1 MAKSPSRQSSANAPT
16 AMAPVAIAIVSQKG
30 GSGKTTLAVHIATR
44 AAQAGYESCVIDTDP
59 QATAA
64 AWSDWRGDFL
74 PVVVTSPPAR
84 ISRTIASARKN
95 GVDFVV
101 IDTPPHAD
109 AAAREA
115 IKAADIVL
123 VPTKTRAFDLAAL
136 EPIADLA
143 GSAAKPTFV
152 VLNAVPAGATV
163 LADDARQAASDM
175 GLDICPVTLG
185 DRAAFHRSSAKGETA
200 GESEPDGKAAGEIE
214 ALWHWIVKQLDRA
227 PAAPL

>member
-1 MAKSPSRQSSANAPT
+1 MPTIAPK
-16 AMAPVAIAIVSQKG
+16 VIAITSQKG

-44 AAQAGYESCVIDTDP
+44 AAQAKFESCVIDTDP

-84 ISRTIASARKN
+84 LARTIASAQKN
-95 GVDFVV
+95 GVDFIV

-123 VPTKTRAFDLAAL
+123 VPTKPRAFDLAAL
-136 EPIADLA
+136 EPVADLVSFA
-143 GSAAKPTFV
+143 QKPAYV
-152 VLNAVPAGATV
+152 VLNSVPAGATV
-163 LADDARQAASDM
+163 LTEDARRAAKEM
-175 GLDICPVTLG
+175 GFDIGPVELG
-185 DRAAFHRSSAKGETA
+185 DRAAFHRSVANGDTA
-200 GESEPDGKAAGEIE
+200 TEMKPGSKAAEEID
-214 ALWHWIVKQLDRA
+214 ALWKWLVKEFKTKT
-227 PAAPL
+227 

>member
-1 MAKSPSRQSSANAPT
+1 MQAKAPKV
-16 AMAPVAIAIVSQKG
+16 VAIASQKG
-30 GSGKTTLAVHIATR
+30 GSGKTTLAVHIATK
-44 AAQAGYESCVIDTDP
+44 AAQAGYESAVVDTDP

-84 ISRTIASARKN
+84 LGRTIASAQKN

-123 VPTKTRAFDLAAL
+123 IPTKPRAFDLAAL
-136 EPIADLA
+136 EPVAELV
-143 GSAAKPTFV
+143 SFAKKPAFV

-163 LADDARQAASDM
+163 LSEEAKIAAKAI
-175 GLDICPVTLG
+175 GLDMCPVELG

-200 GESEPDGKAAGEIE
+200 SESEPDGKAAGEIE
-214 ALWHWIVKQLDRA
+214 AMWKWLSKQA
-227 PAAPL
+227 EF

>member
-1 MAKSPSRQSSANAPT
+1 MPTSAPT
-16 AMAPVAIAIVSQKG
+16 VIAVVSQKG
-30 GSGKTTLAVHIATR
+30 GSGKTTLAVNLATR
-44 AAQAGYESCVIDTDP
+44 AAQAGHESCVVDTDP

-84 ISRTIASARKN
+84 IARTIASAKKN

-123 VPTKTRAFDLAAL
+123 IPTKPRAFDLHAL
-136 EPIADLA
+136 EPIADLV
-143 GSAAKPTFV
+143 SFAKKPAFV
-152 VLNAVPAGATV
+152 VLNSVPAGATV
-163 LADDARQAASDM
+163 LTKDAKKAAKEI
-175 GLDICPVTLG
+175 GLKMCSITLG
-185 DRAAFHRSSAKGETA
+185 DRAAYHRSSAKGESA
-200 GESEPDGKAAGEIE
+200 SEMSPDSKAAKEIDR
-214 ALWHWIVKQLDRA
+214 LWKWLRKKLA
-227 PAAPL
+227 

>member
-1 MAKSPSRQSSANAPT
+1 MPT
-16 AMAPVAIAIVSQKG
+16 IAIASQKG
-30 GSGKTTLAVHIATR
+30 GSGKTTLAVHLATK
-44 AAQAGYESCVIDTDP
+44 AAQAGFERCVIDTDP

-64 AWSDWRGDFL
+64 AWSDWRGDYL

-84 ISRTIASARKN
+84 LARTIASAQKN

-115 IKAADIVL
+115 IKAADLVL
-123 VPTKTRAFDLAAL
+123 IPTKPRAFELAAL
-136 EPIADLA
+136 EPVADLI
-143 GSAAKPTFV
+143 SFAKKPAFV

-163 LADDARQAASDM
+163 LAEDAKTAAKDM
-175 GLDICPVTLG
+175 GRDICPVTLG

-200 GESEPDGKAAGEIE
+200 SESEPKGKASKEE
-214 ALWHWIVKQLDRA
+214 NTLWKRVSKRLDS
-227 PAAPL
+227 

>member
-1 MAKSPSRQSSANAPT
+1 MAITDPQTKPKT
-16 AMAPVAIAIVSQKG
+16 IAIVSQKG
-30 GSGKTTLAVHIATR
+30 GSGKTTLAIHLATR
-44 AAQAGYESCVIDTDP
+44 AAQAKHESCVIDIDP

-84 ISRTIASARKN
+84 LGRTIEGAQKN

-123 VPTKTRAFDLAAL
+123 IPSKPRAFDLHAL
-136 EPIADLA
+136 EPIAELV
-143 GSAAKPTFV
+143 SFAKTPAFV
-152 VLNAVPAGATV
+152 VLNSVPAGASV
-163 LADDARQAASDM
+163 LTRDAKDSAKAM
-175 GLDICPVTLG
+175 GLKLCPVTLG

-200 GESEPDGKAAGEIE
+200 AEIDPTGKAAQEIE
-214 ALWHWIVKQLDRA
+214 ALWKWLGKKLNKLDA
-227 PAAPL
+227 

>member
-1 MAKSPSRQSSANAPT
+1 MPT
-16 AMAPVAIAIVSQKG
+16 KTPRVIAIASQKG
-30 GSGKTTLAVHIATR
+30 GSGKTTLAIHIATK
-44 AAQAGYESCVIDTDP
+44 AAQAGFESAVIDTDP

-84 ISRTIASARKN
+84 LGRTIASARKN

-109 AAAREA
+109 AATREA

-123 VPTKTRAFDLAAL
+123 IPTKPRAFDLAAL
-136 EPIADLA
+136 EPVAELV
-143 GSAAKPTFV
+143 SFAKKPAFV

-163 LADDARQAASDM
+163 LSEEAKTAAKDI
-175 GLDICPVTLG
+175 GLDICPVELG

-200 GESEPDGKAAGEIE
+200 SESEPGGKAAGEIE
-214 ALWHWIVKQLDRA
+214 AMWKWLSKQA
-227 PAAPL
+227 EF

>member
-1 MAKSPSRQSSANAPT
+1 MSKTAPPKT
-16 AMAPVAIAIVSQKG
+16 DPTVIAIVSQKG
-30 GSGKTTLAVHIATR
+30 GSGKTTLAVHLGTR
-44 AAQAGYESCVIDTDP
+44 AAQSKHESCIIDLDP

-74 PVVVTSPPAR
+74 PVVVTAPPAR
-84 ISRTIASARKN
+84 LTRTIESAKKN

-123 VPTKTRAFDLAAL
+123 IPTKPRAFDLAAL
-136 EPIADLA
+136 EPIADLV
-143 GSAAKPTFV
+143 GFAKTPAFV
-152 VLNAVPAGATV
+152 VLNAVPSGATV
-163 LADDARQAASDM
+163 LAEEARKVAGGM
-175 GLDICPVTLG
+175 GLEICPVEIG

-200 GESEPDGKAAGEIE
+200 AEIDPSGKAAEEIE
-214 ALWHWIVKQLDRA
+214 ALWKWLKKTLKKQKK
-227 PAAPL
+227 

>member
-1 MAKSPSRQSSANAPT
+1 MSQS
-16 AMAPVAIAIVSQKG
+16 VKVIAIASQKG
-30 GSGKTTLAVHIATR
+30 GSGKTTLAVHLATR
-44 AAQAGYESCVIDTDP
+44 AAEAKRESCVIDTDP

-74 PVVVTSPPAR
+74 PVVVTTPPAR
-84 ISRTIASARKN
+84 LGRTIESAVKN
-95 GVDFVV
+95 GVDFIV

-123 VPTKTRAFDLAAL
+123 VPTKPRAFDLAAL
-136 EPIADLA
+136 EPIADLV
-143 GSAAKPTFV
+143 SFAKTPAYV

-163 LADDARQAASDM
+163 LAEEARSTAKEM
-175 GLDICPVTLG
+175 GLDICPVELG

-200 GESEPDGKAAGEIE
+200 SEIEPDGKAAAEIK
-214 ALWHWIVKQLDRA
+214 ALWKWLNKTLKKA
-227 PAAPL
+227 K

>member
-1 MAKSPSRQSSANAPT
+1 MPAKAPKV
-16 AMAPVAIAIVSQKG
+16 VAIASQKG
-30 GSGKTTLAVHIATR
+30 GSGKTTLAVHIATK
-44 AAQAGYESCVIDTDP
+44 AAQAGYESAVVDTDP

-84 ISRTIASARKN
+84 LGRTIASAQKN

-123 VPTKTRAFDLAAL
+123 IPTKPRAFDLAAL
-136 EPIADLA
+136 EPVAELV
-143 GSAAKPTFV
+143 SFAKKPAFV

-163 LADDARQAASDM
+163 LSEEAKTAAKEI
-175 GLDICPVTLG
+175 GLDICPVELG

-200 GESEPDGKAAGEIE
+200 SESEPDGKAAGEIE
-214 ALWHWIVKQLDRA
+214 AMWKWLSKQA
-227 PAAPL
+227 EF